1 MAAWTQQLG
10 GGAPTAG
17 RGLHLSALGPWAR
30 FDKTTVLTP
39 SLIKTVEIMFFSY
52 LARIIAA
59 LSLLIGV
66 SQLLLGISIGEG
78 LFLPYEQALARY
90 APGSKS
96 AGAVIDRGVY
106 AIVVATILGAV
117 AEVSFRLRQ
126 MQRDR

>member
-1 MAAWTQQLG
+1 
-10 GGAPTAG
+10 
-17 RGLHLSALGPWAR
+17 
-30 FDKTTVLTP
+30 
-39 SLIKTVEIMFFSY
+39 MFFSY

-66 SQLLLGISIGEG
+66 SQLLLGISIGES

-90 APGSKS
+90 APGSTS

-126 MQRDR
+126 MQRDRT

>member
-1 MAAWTQQLG
+1 
-10 GGAPTAG
+10 
-17 RGLHLSALGPWAR
+17 
-30 FDKTTVLTP
+30 V
-39 SLIKTVEIMFFSY
+39 FFSY
-52 LARIIAA
+52 LARILAA
-59 LSLLIGV
+59 LALLIGV
-66 SQLLLGISIGEG
+66 SQLFLGFSIGEG

-106 AIVVATILGAV
+106 AIVVATVLGAV